1 MRTIVLFAVLLMAS
15 CAGPSEKDQKKQ
27 HKTYTV
33 EIAQMKFAPENITVN
48 KGDTILFV
56 NHDMVVHDV
65 TEQPKSVW
73 SSGAM
78 QPGAS
83 WKMEVVSSADYYCS
97 IHVVMKGK
105 ITVN

>member
-1 MRTIVLFAVLLMAS
+1 MKTIILLTAILLAVS
-15 CAGPSEKDQKKQ
+15 CSSPSVKG

-33 EIAQMKFAPENITVN
+33 EIAQMKFSPATITVD
-48 KGDTILFV
+48 KGDSILFV
-56 NHDMVVHDV
+56 NHDLVAHDV
-65 TEQPKSVW
+65 TEQSKKAW
-73 SSGAM
+73 SSSVL

-83 WKMEVVSSADYYCS
+83 WKMEAVSSADYYCS

>member
-1 MRTIVLFAVLLMAS
+1 MRTILLLAVILLAVS
-15 CAGPSEKDQKKQ
+15 CGGPPEKG

-33 EIAQMKFAPENITVN
+33 EIAQMKFSPAVITVN
-48 KGDTILFV
+48 KGDIILFV
-56 NHDMVVHDV
+56 NHDMVAHDV
-65 TEQPKSVW
+65 TEQSKKAW
-73 SSGAM
+73 SSSVL